1 MTLDTV
7 YTFDEQWH
15 KLACGSLY
23 LSGRLEEQQH
33 TFSLAVVLG
42 RLPGL
47 LRTVDHFCVFL
58 SPYQLML
65 EHEHRM
71 LEISLETSHPSC

>member
-7 YTFDEQWH
+7 YTFDEQCH
-15 KLACGSLY
+15 KLASGSLH
-23 LSGRLEEQQH
+23 LSGHLEEQQH

-42 RLPGL
+42 RLQGL

-58 SPYQLML
+58 FPYQLML
-65 EHEHRM
+65 KHEHRM
-71 LEISLETSHPSC
+71 LEISLGASHPSC